1 MTKKNG
7 KIEFYRFLFCIY
19 VLLFHAQK
27 EFIGEPEYTNASLGL
42 FPHGSIGVEFFFIVS
57 GFFLARSAFS
67 RRKVL
72 GNEPLCSRAGSAD
85 TIRFMLRKYLRIF
98 PEHMVAFL
106 LITVLHLVCTRMR
119 PGATVL
125 FLLRSV
131 FSFFLVQMSGL
142 LQQNVF
148 PIEWY
153 LSCMLIAMA
162 VLYPLCRRFY
172 YGFTRVA
179 APLASL
185 MIYGWLCHETAALT
199 NVLTWMG
206 IGYKSLFRAFAGLML
221 GAAAFEAARILSARK
236 LSRGARRLLHSAE
249 ILSFVFTT
257 LFALTRLPKIYE
269 YQAAFALFL
278 LVVCVGSEAYKSAA
292 FFDSRLVSRL
302 GALSFA
308 VYLSQGAAINLVHHF
323 WKAAAVN
330 TQIMIYLVLCL
341 AFTLFIHAA
350 GGWLDRKV
358 FRRISEAAA

>member
-1 MTKKNG
+1 MKKKNG
-7 KIEFYRFLFCIY
+7 KIEFYRFVFCIF

-27 EFIGEPEYTNASLGL
+27 EFIGEPEYVNASLGL
-42 FPHGSIGVEFFFIVS
+42 FPHGSIGVEFFFLVS

-72 GNEPLCSRAGSAD
+72 GSEPLFSRAGSAD
-85 TIRFMLRKYLRIF
+85 TIRFMMRKYLRIF

-106 LITVLHLVCTRMR
+106 LIALWHIICTRMS
-119 PGATVL
+119 PGATVF

-162 VLYPLCRRFY
+162 VIYPLCRRFY

-185 MIYGWLCHETAALT
+185 MIYGYLCHKTASLT

-206 IGYKSLFRAFAGLML
+206 FAYKSLFRAFAGIML
-221 GAAAFEAARILSARK
+221 GTVAFEAARILSARK
-236 LSRGARRLLHSAE
+236 LSRGSRRLLHAAE
-249 ILSFVFTT
+249 ILAFILTV
-257 LFALTRLPKIYE
+257 LFSLTRLPKIYE
-269 YQAAFALFL
+269 FQAACTLFL
-278 LVVCVGSEAYKSAA
+278 LMVCAGSETYKSAA
-292 FFDSRLVSRL
+292 FFDSHLVSRL
-302 GALSFA
+302 GALSYA
-308 VYLSQGAAINLVHHF
+308 VYLSQGAAIILVHYY
-323 WKAAAVN
+323 WKSAPAN

-341 AFTLFIHAA
+341 MFTLLIHIT

-358 FRRISEAAA
+358 FRLIAEAAA

>member
-85 TIRFMLRKYLRIF
+85 TVRFMLRKYLRIF

-106 LITVLHLVCTRMR
+106 LITALHLVCTRMR

-125 FLLRSV
+125 FLLRGV

-162 VLYPLCRRFY
+162 LLYPLCRRFY

-206 IGYKSLFRAFAGLML
+206 IGYKSLFRAFADLML
-221 GAAAFEAARILSARK
+221 GAAAFEAARILSARE
-236 LSRGARRLLHSAE
+236 LSAGIRRLLHLGE
-249 ILSFVFTT
+249 ILSIVFTT
-257 LFALTRLPKIYE
+257 LFALTKLPKIYE
-269 YQAAFALFL
+269 YQAAYAIFVLI
-278 LVVCVGSEAYKSAA
+278 VCVGSGAYKSSA
-292 FFDSRLVSRL
+292 FFDSRLVGLL
-302 GALSFA
+302 GSFSFA
-308 VYLSQGAAINLVHHF
+308 VYLSQGAAINLVHHY
-323 WKAAAVN
+323 WNAAAVN
-330 TQIMIYLVLCL
+330 TQIAIYLALCL
-341 AFTLFIHAA
+341 VFTLFIRCT
-350 GGWLDRKV
+350 GSWLDRIV
-358 FRRISEAAA
+358 FRRIAEAIA